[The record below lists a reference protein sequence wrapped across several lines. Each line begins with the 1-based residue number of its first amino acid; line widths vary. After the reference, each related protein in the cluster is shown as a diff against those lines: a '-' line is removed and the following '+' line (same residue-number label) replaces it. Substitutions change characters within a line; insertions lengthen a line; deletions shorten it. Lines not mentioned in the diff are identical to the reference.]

1 MVSPQLL
8 RALVGLDDSVKLL
21 ASSMDAVVFRETWK
35 AIAVAINRQMYNEVA
50 TETRFSYQVHCLQI
64 LSLLYEIKYSVL
76 CMKSSVCLV
85 PRTK

>member
-64 LSLLYEIKYSVL
+64 FSLQSFV
-76 CMKSSVCLV
+76 
-85 PRTK
+85 

>member
-21 ASSMDAVVFRETWK
+21 ANSMDAVVFREIWK

-50 TETRFSYQVHCLQI
+50 TETRFSYQVHYVHI
-64 LSLLYEIKYSVL
+64 LSLQ
-76 CMKSSVCLV
+76 SS
-85 PRTK
+85 K

>member
-50 TETRFSYQVHCLQI
+50 TETRFSYQVHCPCKYGVF
-64 LSLLYEIKYSVL
+64 SPLYEAKHLLGTMDKVE
-76 CMKSSVCLV
+76 
-85 PRTK
+85 R